1 MIRRPPRSSLF
12 PYTTLFRSTLT
23 TIFRGFGGEKNAW
36 RIAKAI
42 VAEREKKSIKTTFD
56 LVRVIE
62 TVSPRRGKIHPATK
76 IFQAIRMA
84 VNDEVGALND
94 GLRAVWQA
102 LRLGGRLAVISFHE
116 GEDRLVKRIFI
127 DWIATGKGIRITKKP
142 TTPSKKEVSENPRAR
157 SAKLRIIEKTN

>member
-1 MIRRPPRSSLF
+1 M
-12 PYTTLFRSTLT
+12 
-23 TIFRGFGGEKNAW
+23 
-36 RIAKAI
+36 
-42 VAEREKKSIKTTFD
+42 AEREKKSIKTTFD

-157 SAKLRIIEKTN
+157 SAKLRIIEKTNCK